1 MTQYNT
7 KLLTMIM
14 EKLFHIPTHGDF
26 LPNNKH
32 KHKNGIKTCYGILDQ
47 SNFTDKDLQQVMVN
61 ISHLK
66 RVIRLGNKNGTISR
80 EREWAM
86 FWPKVKNFQNSLSIQ
101 EILLNTLQL
110 IMKLPAMDIWKSY
123 RKYKKVTKL
132 WFKV

>member
-1 MTQYNT
+1 MKSRSIVNGSRNKELSMLKQHNTTMTQYNT

-32 KHKNGIKTCYGILDQ
+32 KQKNGIKTCYGTLDQ

-61 ISHLK
+61 ISHSK

-86 FWPKVKNFQNSLSIQ
+86 F
-101 EILLNTLQL
+101 
-110 IMKLPAMDIWKSY
+110 
-123 RKYKKVTKL
+123 
-132 WFKV
+132 